1 MNLLDTSADA
11 SPECAYRE
19 AIGFLYSLQW
29 FGVKLGLDNVMK
41 LAALAGNPH
50 HRLRFIHVA
59 GTNGKGS
66 TCAMLESIYRAAG
79 FRVGLYTSPHLLSFR
94 ERIQVN
100 RVPIGKSDVVRL
112 TTQLREWLRQFPDRA
127 HPTFFEVTT
136 VMALLYFCE
145 RACDLVIWET
155 GMGGRLDA
163 TNIVIPL
170 ASVITP
176 VHFDHQQ
183 WLGRTLREIAA
194 EKAGIIKP
202 GVPVI
207 TCPQPEEVMRVI
219 RSIAAE
225 RTSPLTVAD
234 PGLMDEAE
242 FTGVALPLPGQH
254 QKQNAALAIATV
266 RALTDAVP
274 VPAEAVVR
282 GLNTVSWP
290 GRCQV
295 VRRPDGQ
302 KLVIDGAHNL
312 SGIIALASALQDLFP
327 TTKPAVIL
335 GMMRDKDYWAV
346 CRVVST
352 FASRVACVP
361 VRSYRTAAPQELA
374 AALRKADPATNISIF
389 GSLAEALMHFRAEPV
404 VVVTGSLF
412 LVGEALRLVEVG
424 GLPEPDELDLNSYRV
439 APQGDPNKNGARC
452 RT

>member
-1 MNLLDTSADA
+1 MNHVGTSGDTPLDS
-11 SPECAYRE
+11 AYRE
-19 AIGFLYSLQW
+19 VIRFLYSLQW
-29 FGVKLGLDNVMK
+29 FGVKLGLDNVVK

-79 FRVGLYTSPHLLSFR
+79 FRVGLYTSPHLVSFR

-100 RVPIGKSDVVRL
+100 RVPISKSDVVRL
-112 TTQLREWLRQFPDRA
+112 GFRLRELLRQFPAEA

-136 VMALLYFCE
+136 VMALQYFCE
-145 RACDLVIWET
+145 QGCDLVIWET

-163 TNIVIPL
+163 TNIVTPL

-183 WLGRTLREIAA
+183 WLGYTLREIAA

-207 TCPQPEEVMRVI
+207 TCPQPEDVMHVI
-219 RSIAAE
+219 RTVAAKCAC
-225 RTSPLTVAD
+225 PLKIAD
-234 PGLMDEAE
+234 PGMMNETE
-242 FTGVALPLPGQH
+242 FDGVALPLPGRH
-254 QKQNAALAIATV
+254 QRQNAALAIATV
-266 RALTDAVP
+266 RTLADSVP
-274 VPAEAVVR
+274 VQIQAIVR

-290 GRCQV
+290 GRCQI

-302 KLVIDGAHNL
+302 MLIIDGAHNI
-312 SGIIALASALQDLFP
+312 SGITVLASALQDLFP
-327 TTKPAVIL
+327 AAKPAVIL
-335 GMMRDKDYWAV
+335 GMLRDKDYRAV
-346 CRVVST
+346 CRVIST
-352 FASRVACVP
+352 FAGAVACVP
-361 VRSYRTAAPQELA
+361 VHSPRAAAPDELA
-374 AALRKADPATNISIF
+374 AALRDAGAGAKVTTC
-389 GSLAEALMHFRAEPV
+389 GSLADALVHFRSEPV

-412 LVGEALRLVEVG
+412 LVGEALRLLKVE

-439 APQGDPNKNGARC
+439 TSQDGPYKDGARC